1 MGFEPTTLLGKGK
14 EGRVLRGCKTG
25 GSDLLSSQIL
35 HCCITFPDTFY
46 TCRYISE
53 EERVPFSRVF
63 GEPVGLSNRR
73 VDWKPEVLN
82 DAGPP
87 G

>member
-1 MGFEPTTLLGKGK
+1 M
-14 EGRVLRGCKTG
+14 LRGCKTG